1 MRLPALPIALL
12 AAALCLAGCAGNPSQ
27 PSHSPTPPRVGEGP
41 CAAQD
46 DPSSL
51 VCRISGAEATLRDPA
66 TTPEGLADAGRR
78 AQDAYRLLGEH
89 PEWDAPVRAGL
100 DPALRQHVDRAVA
113 AQRDLTSLAGPPE
126 PTLPAWRIVEPPPAE
141 RLRELYQAA
150 QRRFGVPWT
159 VLAAINLVETRMGRV
174 VGLSTAGAQGPMQFM
189 PATWAG
195 YGLGGDVWDT
205 EDAINGAAN
214 YLARNGAADPARLD
228 QAIKRY
234 NNDVRYVR
242 AVRAYAAMMDAD
254 PRVFV
259 GLHSWPVKYRTSA
272 GDIALPVGYQE
283 TRVIP
288 VEEWLARNPGA
299 TAPAR

>member
-12 AAALCLAGCAGNPSQ
+12 AAALCLAGCAGNPND
-27 PSHSPTPPRVGEGP
+27 SPEPPAAGNRHP
-41 CAAQD
+41 CAEQD
-46 DPSSL
+46 DPGAL
-51 VCRISGAEATLRDPA
+51 VCRIGAAEAALRDPA
-66 TTPEGLADAGRR
+66 TTPEALADAGRR
-78 AQDAYRLLGEH
+78 AQDAYRLLSEH
-89 PEWDAPVRAGL
+89 PEWDAPVRAGV
-100 DPALRQHVDRAVA
+100 PPELRQHVDRAVD
-113 AQRDLTSLAGPPE
+113 AQRELTSLAGPPR

-150 QRRFGVPWT
+150 QRRFGVSWT

-174 VGLSTAGAQGPMQFM
+174 VGLSSAGAQGPMQFM
-189 PATWAG
+189 PATWAS

-228 QAIKRY
+228 RAIKRY

-254 PRVFV
+254 PRVFQ

-272 GDIALPVGYQE
+272 GDIAMPVGYQE
-283 TRVIP
+283 TRSIP
-288 VEEWLARNPGA
+288 VREWLARNPGA